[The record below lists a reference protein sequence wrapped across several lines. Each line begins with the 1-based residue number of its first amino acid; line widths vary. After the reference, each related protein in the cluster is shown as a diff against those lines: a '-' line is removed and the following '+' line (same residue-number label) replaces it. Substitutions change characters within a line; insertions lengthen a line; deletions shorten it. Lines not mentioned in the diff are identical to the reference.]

1 MPRIFFSCPLMA
13 LAVFLMSINLVQA
26 RSFNNDFETGDLTD
40 WKMDDTENNA
50 FEFQPTWG
58 DNPTARNRGQASKHE
73 GDWWIGTFEKYQ
85 GPVKGKGQKAGGTQ
99 GDGPTGTLT
108 SIKFPLRGN
117 TMNFLIGGGTHPW
130 KDDPKPCCVNLKI
143 EGEVV
148 RTSTGKA
155 TETMSRQEWNIAEFK
170 GEKAQL
176 EILDLH
182 DGGWGH
188 SNVDDFH
195 QADASGKNISWQ
207 DVMASAT
214 AIEAGGKLAAIWGQV
229 KKY

>member
-1 MPRIFFSCPLMA
+1 MTRVFSGLLTLCCVSMIS
-13 LAVFLMSINLVQA
+13 VSLVHA
-26 RSFNNDFETGDLTD
+26 GIKATFNYGFETGDLTD
-40 WKMDDTENNA
+40 WVKTGNA
-50 FEFQPTWG
+50 FDFQPTWG
-58 DNPTARNRGQASKHE
+58 DNPTARNRGQPSKHE
-73 GDWWIGTFEKYQ
+73 GDWWIGTYEKYQ
-85 GPVKGKGQKAGGTQ
+85 GPVKGKGQKAGDRQ
-99 GDGPTGTLT
+99 GDVPTGTLT

-148 RTSTGKA
+148 RTSTGQA
-155 TETMSRQEWNIAEFK
+155 TETMSRQEWHIAEFK

-188 SNVDDFH
+188 PNVDDFH